1 MTVSERFQ
9 IGKPKVA
16 QISPRLLN
24 TIGRLVHKLFVLRQS
39 QRSLNPS
46 SQGIRALLHLAYF
59 ERAFWR
65 TIVSRPEK

>member
-16 QISPRLLN
+16 QISP
-24 TIGRLVHKLFVLRQS
+24 RLVHKLFVLRQS

-59 ERAFWR
+59 ERAFRR
-65 TIVSRPEK
+65 TIVPRPEK